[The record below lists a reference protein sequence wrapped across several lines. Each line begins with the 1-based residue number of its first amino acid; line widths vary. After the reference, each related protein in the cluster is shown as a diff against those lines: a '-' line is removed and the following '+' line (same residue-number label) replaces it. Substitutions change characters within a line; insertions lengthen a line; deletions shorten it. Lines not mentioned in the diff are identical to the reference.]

1 MTEVASPS
9 LQAVARF
16 GRQALEATSWT
27 VPVEV
32 VLAMPTGS
40 IVAAVVRNKVARGV
54 KPLALAELHVQGGR
68 FFATV
73 HFPGEGNPRL
83 FFPVDIW
90 TRSKRPGVTGR
101 P

>member
-1 MTEVASPS
+1 MSDVPSAS

-16 GRQALEATSWT
+16 GRQAIEATSWN

-40 IVAAVVRNKVARGV
+40 IVAALVRNKVKRGE
-54 KPLALAELHVQGGR
+54 KPLALAELHVHGGR

-73 HFPGEGNPRL
+73 HFAGVGSPGL

-90 TRSKRPGVTGR
+90 TRGKPGVTAR